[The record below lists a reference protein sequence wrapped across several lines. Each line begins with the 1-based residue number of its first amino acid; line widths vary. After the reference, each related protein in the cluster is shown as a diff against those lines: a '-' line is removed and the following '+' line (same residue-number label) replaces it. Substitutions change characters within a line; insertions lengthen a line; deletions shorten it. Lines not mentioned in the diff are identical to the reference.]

1 MFLSSRTYGPLQAA
15 DGPDVAQE
23 PQVVH
28 PCFEVTSASKG
39 QQRRYCSC
47 WIHVFFHFYG
57 CCDGSGNED
66 GWFKSG
72 RRVRKGETWA
82 DDPQQ

>member
-47 WIHVFFHFYG
+47 WVHVFFIFM
-57 CCDGSGNED
+57 DVVMEAEMKMVGSKVEEG
-66 GWFKSG
+66 
-72 RRVRKGETWA
+72 
-82 DDPQQ
+82 